1 MGQMLS
7 PYIDKLICE
16 GRGSQLRSSPVVAGK
31 IGKPWR
37 RLQDNLG
44 CWLPVLKKRFVWSKT
59 FLLEFFFKRGILIIS
74 FEIDNNHRRGFR
86 PIQMP
91 FSLNSV
97 KNCFLQKIYHLA
109 KQQMPFSAPR
119 SLCYALCLTISSCSR
134 RQGACQGA
142 GCLCSQAQVLSDT
155 PQIQRRLYRPLS
167 SDASSRALLGPQML
181 FRSLELSSY
190 LSHAALFPDVH

>member
-44 CWLPVLKKRFVWSKT
+44 CWLPVLKKRFVWSMT

-97 KNCFLQKIYHLA
+97 KNCFLQKISPLGQATDAFFCTEELVLRALPYHLLL
-109 KQQMPFSAPR
+109 Q
-119 SLCYALCLTISSCSR
+119 SSS
-134 RQGACQGA
+134 
-142 GCLCSQAQVLSDT
+142 GCLPGCWL
-155 PQIQRRLYRPLS
+155 PLL
-167 SDASSRALLGPQML
+167 ASTGAVRHPPNPASPL
-181 FRSLELSSY
+181 
-190 LSHAALFPDVH
+190 